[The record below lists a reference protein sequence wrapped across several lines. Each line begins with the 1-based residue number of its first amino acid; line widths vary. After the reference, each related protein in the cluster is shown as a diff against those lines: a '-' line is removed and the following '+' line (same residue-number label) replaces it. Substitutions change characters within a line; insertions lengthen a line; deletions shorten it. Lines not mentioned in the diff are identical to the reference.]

1 MADYEHNSNGN
12 SYEDSTPDDASSSN
26 TTVNSTADSSLG
38 TDVAD
43 DIPEIELI
51 IRVSFTFLTF
61 FLVYTLR
68 DDLTT
73 TYQKAVLFEL

>member
-1 MADYEHNSNGN
+1 MADYEQHSSNGN

-51 IRVSFTFLTF
+51 IRVGAF
-61 FLVYTLR
+61 FLLLHFFATQR
-68 DDLTT
+68 HS
-73 TYQKAVLFEL
+73 